1 MIASDFIQYTID
13 CIIEDLTNNDT
24 FKQRDKSKPSA
35 TVRLGIILDTIDLLV
50 YQYSLQKGS
59 SCVKDN
65 SPLKRD

>member
-1 MIASDFIQYTID
+1 LIASDFSQYTID